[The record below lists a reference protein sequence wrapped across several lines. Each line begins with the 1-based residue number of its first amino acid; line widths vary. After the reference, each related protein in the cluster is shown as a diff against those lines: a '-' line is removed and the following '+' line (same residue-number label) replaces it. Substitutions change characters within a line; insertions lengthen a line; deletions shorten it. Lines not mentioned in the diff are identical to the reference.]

1 MPLEVRDAGV
11 WKPVLGIEVR
21 DAGVWKTVQE
31 AWVRDGGTW
40 KLFFSNAF
48 TVDAPPIY
56 NSRVGTGVVS
66 GSTTV
71 FVSGGVPPYQY
82 TFSRQFGATFSSSH
96 SGPSSPTLTLSTT
109 VPAGNSAI
117 GTWRVTVLDGAS
129 NSIFADF
136 PVELEAF

>member
-96 SGPSSPTLTLSTT
+96 VQP
-109 VPAGNSAI
+109 
-117 GTWRVTVLDGAS
+117 D
-129 NSIFADF
+129 ADALYNC
-136 PVELEAF
+136 PGR